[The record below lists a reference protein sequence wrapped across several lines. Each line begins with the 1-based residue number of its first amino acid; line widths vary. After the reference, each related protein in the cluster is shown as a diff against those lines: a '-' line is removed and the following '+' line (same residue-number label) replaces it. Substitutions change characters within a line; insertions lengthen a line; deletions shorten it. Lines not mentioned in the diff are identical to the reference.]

1 MKIRLISVGTRMPSW
16 VKEGTT
22 EYSKRIERDLNFS
35 LVEVPLA
42 KRAKNQSAE
51 VSKAKE
57 GVDLRAQ
64 IKPGD
69 YVVAL
74 DVVDDVALVEVL
86 GEVGRHLQ
94 AWRNSGPK
102 RYVRP
107 LGDNSHVGNI
117 HYLNNDN
124 IDNDNVDNG
133 NNDNGNNDDGSN
145 NKNDGSKNYAR
156 PGQGTHALPAP
167 GPQLRLH
174 LGLGPTCT

>member
-1 MKIRLISVGTRMPSW
+1 MKIRLISVGTKMPSW

-22 EYSKRIERDLNFS
+22 EYSKRIERDLNFF

-74 DVVDDVALVEVL
+74 DVVGKPFSTADLAGRIQNFRANGRDLAFLVGGPDGLDAACLARSDARWSLSALTLPHPLVRILIIEQL
-86 GEVGRHLQ
+86 YR
-94 AWRNSGPK
+94 AASINSGHPYH
-102 RYVRP
+102 RE
-107 LGDNSHVGNI
+107 
-117 HYLNNDN
+117 
-124 IDNDNVDNG
+124 
-133 NNDNGNNDDGSN
+133 
-145 NKNDGSKNYAR
+145 
-156 PGQGTHALPAP
+156 
-167 GPQLRLH
+167 
-174 LGLGPTCT
+174 

>member
-74 DVVDDVALVEVL
+74 DVVGKPFSTADLAGRIQNFRADGRDLAFLVGGPDGLDAACLAWSDARWSLSALTLPHPLVRILMIEQL
-86 GEVGRHLQ
+86 YR
-94 AWRNSGPK
+94 AASIISGHPYH
-102 RYVRP
+102 RE
-107 LGDNSHVGNI
+107 
-117 HYLNNDN
+117 
-124 IDNDNVDNG
+124 
-133 NNDNGNNDDGSN
+133 
-145 NKNDGSKNYAR
+145 
-156 PGQGTHALPAP
+156 
-167 GPQLRLH
+167 
-174 LGLGPTCT
+174 

>member
-1 MKIRLISVGTRMPSW
+1 MRIRLISVGTRMPSW

-22 EYSKRIERDLNFS
+22 EYSKRIKRDLNFS

-74 DVVDDVALVEVL
+74 DVVGKPFSTADLAGRIQNFRADGRDLAFLVGGPDGLDAACLARSDARWSLSALTLPHPLVRILMIEQL
-86 GEVGRHLQ
+86 YR
-94 AWRNSGPK
+94 AASIMSGHPYH
-102 RYVRP
+102 RE
-107 LGDNSHVGNI
+107 
-117 HYLNNDN
+117 
-124 IDNDNVDNG
+124 
-133 NNDNGNNDDGSN
+133 
-145 NKNDGSKNYAR
+145 
-156 PGQGTHALPAP
+156 
-167 GPQLRLH
+167 
-174 LGLGPTCT
+174 

>member
-1 MKIRLISVGTRMPSW
+1 MKNRLISVGTRMPSW

-57 GVDLRAQ
+57 GVDLLAQ

-74 DVVDDVALVEVL
+74 DVVGKPFSTADLAGRIENFRADGRDLAFLVGGPDGLDAACLARSDARWSLSALTLPHPLVRILVIEQL
-86 GEVGRHLQ
+86 YR
-94 AWRNSGPK
+94 AASIISGHPYH
-102 RYVRP
+102 RE
-107 LGDNSHVGNI
+107 
-117 HYLNNDN
+117 
-124 IDNDNVDNG
+124 
-133 NNDNGNNDDGSN
+133 
-145 NKNDGSKNYAR
+145 
-156 PGQGTHALPAP
+156 
-167 GPQLRLH
+167 
-174 LGLGPTCT
+174 

>member
-1 MKIRLISVGTRMPSW
+1 MRIRLISVGTRMPSW

-22 EYSKRIERDLNFS
+22 EYSKRIERYLNFS

-74 DVVDDVALVEVL
+74 DVVGKPFSTADLAGRIQNFRADGRDLAFLVGGPDGLDAACLARSDARWSLSALTLPHPLVRILMIEQL
-86 GEVGRHLQ
+86 YR
-94 AWRNSGPK
+94 AASIMSGHPYH
-102 RYVRP
+102 RE
-107 LGDNSHVGNI
+107 
-117 HYLNNDN
+117 
-124 IDNDNVDNG
+124 
-133 NNDNGNNDDGSN
+133 
-145 NKNDGSKNYAR
+145 
-156 PGQGTHALPAP
+156 
-167 GPQLRLH
+167 
-174 LGLGPTCT
+174 

>member
-57 GVDLRAQ
+57 GVELRAQ

-74 DVVDDVALVEVL
+74 DVVGKPFSTADLAGWIQNFRADGRDLAFLVGGPDGLDAACLAWSDARWSLSALTLPHPLVRILMIEQL
-86 GEVGRHLQ
+86 YR
-94 AWRNSGPK
+94 AASIISGHPYH
-102 RYVRP
+102 RE
-107 LGDNSHVGNI
+107 
-117 HYLNNDN
+117 
-124 IDNDNVDNG
+124 
-133 NNDNGNNDDGSN
+133 
-145 NKNDGSKNYAR
+145 
-156 PGQGTHALPAP
+156 
-167 GPQLRLH
+167 
-174 LGLGPTCT
+174 